1 MNRRIL
7 GSVAAL
13 AMIVS
18 AGSVVAKQYV
28 DYTPQKGVW
37 EINAIQVDP
46 NHLDDY
52 LTGLRKTQ
60 VPVLEIM
67 KRRGMIDDYRIF
79 TRIGYMKDAPSV
91 MIQTHFVS
99 AAMMEP
105 DKARDEAIEKEV
117 VAGMS
122 EADGRAAVAGY
133 EKYRTFID
141 DGLWGEVKM
150 AK

>member
-1 MNRRIL
+1 MKRHYIGGL
-7 GSVAAL
+7 GAVL
-13 AMIVS
+13 AMVT
-18 AGSVVAKQYV
+18 AGYAVAKQYV
-28 DYTPQKGVW
+28 DYTPVKGLW

-60 VPVLEIM
+60 IPVFEIM
-67 KRRGMIDDYRIF
+67 KRRGMIDEYRIL
-79 TRIGYMKDAPSV
+79 TRIGYMKDAPTV
-91 MIQTHFVS
+91 MIETHYVS

-117 VAGMS
+117 IAGMS

-141 DGLWGEVKM
+141 DGLWGEVKI